1 MDRRSFVKNS
11 AVIGAAAA
19 LPRFSF
25 AQVKGSDRVKVALVG
40 CGGRGT
46 GAACNM
52 IAADPNVKFVA
63 LGDLFNGRPDRAA
76 NKIYEFAKK
85 TVGEAKASEIIDTSK
100 VKKFVGWDNIDQVL
114 AEDVDL
120 VIDATPPVFRTPH
133 YEKIVAAGKH
143 AFLEKPGAVDVI
155 QGRKMYELAKEAE
168 KKGLCVVCGNQ
179 RRYDNRYQDLVK
191 RMQDGE
197 IGELLAGQCYW
208 NNGSYIGGSAD
219 GGPWGG
225 GKEGTEDTLEYQ
237 IRNWWSFIWTSGDHI
252 VEQHVHNIDVLMWA
266 FGDDRLPIEVTTA
279 LGGRS
284 TDLPCPRFGDRFSHF
299 AIDFDMGNGLRM
311 ESYCHQD
318 PNTSSNVSERIVGS
332 KGIFQG
338 LRLTDLKGKTIYA
351 PRELELDPY
360 IAEHKYL
367 LSAIRSGKRVN
378 ELKNLMNSNMA
389 AIAGRMSA
397 FSGKR
402 LKYEWMVKKSTE
414 DIVPKNVD
422 LMGKTQ
428 DLSLKNPVSV
438 PVPGKYKLV

>member
-1 MDRRSFVKNS
+1 MDRRSFVKNG
-11 AVIGAAAA
+11 AVLGAAAAA
-19 LPRFSF
+19 LPRFGF
-25 AQVKGSDRVKVALVG
+25 AQVKGSDRIKVALIG

-46 GAACNM
+46 GATCNM
-52 IAADPNVKFVA
+52 IAADPNIKIVA
-63 LGDLFNGRPDRAA
+63 LGDLFPEKLDKAA
-76 NKIYEFAKK
+76 NKIYDFAKK
-85 TVGEAKASEIIDTSK
+85 SVGESKASEIIDPSK
-100 VKKFVGWDNIDQVL
+100 VKKFSGWDNVDQVL
-114 AEDVDL
+114 AEDIDV
-120 VIDATPPVFRTPH
+120 VIEATPPVFRTPH

-155 QGRKMYELAKEAE
+155 QGRRMYELADEAS

-208 NNGSYIGGSAD
+208 NNGSYIGA
-219 GGPWGG
+219 WAN

-237 IRNWWSFIWTSGDHI
+237 IRNWWCFIWASGDNI
-252 VEQHVHNIDVLMWA
+252 VEQHVHTIDVLMWA
-266 FGDDRLPIEVTTA
+266 FGSDRMPVEVTTG

-284 TDLPCPRFGDRFSHF
+284 TDLPCPRYGDRFSHF
-299 AIDFDMGNGLRM
+299 AIDYDMGNGLRM
-311 ESYCHQD
+311 ASYCHQD
-318 PNTSSNVSERIVGS
+318 PNTTPNVSERIVGT
-332 KGIFQG
+332 KGIFQN
-338 LRLTDLKGKTIYA
+338 LRFTDHKGKTLYA
-351 PRELELDPY
+351 PGKLELDPY

-367 LSAIRSGKRVN
+367 LSAIRSGRRVN
-378 ELKNLMNSNMA
+378 ELKNLVNSNMV

-402 LKYEWMVKKSTE
+402 FKYDWMVKKSE
-414 DIVPKNVD
+414 ENIVPQNVD

>member
-1 MDRRSFVKNS
+1 MDRRSFVKNG
-11 AVIGAAAA
+11 AVLGAAAAA
-19 LPRFSF
+19 LPRFGF
-25 AQVKGSDRVKVALVG
+25 AQVKGSDRIKVALIG

-46 GAACNM
+46 GATCNM
-52 IAADPNVKFVA
+52 IAADPNIKIVA
-63 LGDLFNGRPDRAA
+63 LGDLFPEKLEKAA
-76 NKIYEFAKK
+76 NKIYDFAKK
-85 TVGEAKASEIIDTSK
+85 SVGESKASEIIDPSK
-100 VKKFVGWDNIDQVL
+100 VKKFSGWDNVDQVL
-114 AEDVDL
+114 AEDIDV
-120 VIDATPPVFRTPH
+120 VIEATPPVFRTPH

-155 QGRKMYELAKEAE
+155 QGRRMYELADEAS

-208 NNGSYIGGSAD
+208 NNGSYIGA
-219 GGPWGG
+219 WAN

-237 IRNWWSFIWTSGDHI
+237 IRNWWCFIWASGDNI

-266 FGDDRLPIEVTTA
+266 FGSDRMPVEVTTG

-284 TDLPCPRFGDRFSHF
+284 TDLPCPRYGDRFSHF
-299 AIDFDMGNGLRM
+299 AIDYDMGNGLRM
-311 ESYCHQD
+311 ASYCHQD
-318 PNTSSNVSERIVGS
+318 PNTTPNVSERIVGT
-332 KGIFQG
+332 KGIFQN
-338 LRLTDLKGKTIYA
+338 LRFTDHKGKTLYA
-351 PRELELDPY
+351 PGKLELDPY

-367 LSAIRSGKRVN
+367 LSAIRSGRRVN
-378 ELKNLMNSNMA
+378 ELKNLVNSNMV

-402 LKYEWMVKKSTE
+402 FKYDWMVKKSE
-414 DIVPKNVD
+414 ENIVPQNVD

>member
-1 MDRRSFVKNS
+1 
-11 AVIGAAAA
+11 
-19 LPRFSF
+19 
-25 AQVKGSDRVKVALVG
+25 
-40 CGGRGT
+40 
-46 GAACNM
+46 
-52 IAADPNVKFVA
+52 
-63 LGDLFNGRPDRAA
+63 
-76 NKIYEFAKK
+76 
-85 TVGEAKASEIIDTSK
+85 
-100 VKKFVGWDNIDQVL
+100 
-114 AEDVDL
+114 
-120 VIDATPPVFRTPH
+120 
-133 YEKIVAAGKH
+133 
-143 AFLEKPGAVDVI
+143 
-155 QGRKMYELAKEAE
+155 
-168 KKGLCVVCGNQ
+168 
-179 RRYDNRYQDLVK
+179 
-191 RMQDGE
+191 
-197 IGELLAGQCYW
+197 
-208 NNGSYIGGSAD
+208 
-219 GGPWGG
+219 
-225 GKEGTEDTLEYQ
+225 
-237 IRNWWSFIWTSGDHI
+237 
-252 VEQHVHNIDVLMWA
+252 MWA
-266 FGDDRLPIEVTTA
+266 FGDDRLPIEVTTG